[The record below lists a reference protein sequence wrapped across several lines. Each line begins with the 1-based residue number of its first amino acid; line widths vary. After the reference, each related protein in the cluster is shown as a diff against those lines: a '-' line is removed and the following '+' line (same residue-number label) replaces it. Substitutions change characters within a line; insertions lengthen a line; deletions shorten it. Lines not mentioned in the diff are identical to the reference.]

1 MAQNL
6 GARQTGQHEKNPQ
19 RFAGRSDPATGPLG
33 APPSYLSENEVRA
46 WHSFADE
53 WPWLAKA
60 DRAALVPLCK
70 LRVKVEDK
78 NEVMPVS
85 LVNEYRLQLSSFGG
99 TPTTRSKVTSGI
111 GQDAED
117 PADEFLN

>member
-1 MAQNL
+1 LAV
-6 GARQTGQHEKNPQ
+6 ARLTGQDKKNPQ
-19 RFAGRSDPATGPLG
+19 RFAGRSEPATGPLG
-33 APPSYLSENEVRA
+33 APPSYLSEKEVQA

-53 WPWLAKA
+53 WPWLAQA

-78 NEVMPVS
+78 NEAMPVS
-85 LVNEYRLQLSSFGG
+85 LINEYRLQLSSFGG
-99 TPTTRSKVTSGI
+99 TPTSRSKVSSGT

-117 PADEFLN
+117 PTNEFLN